1 MALSSIIDTANK
13 TPGLFLKV
21 SLGVGAQAAAG
32 SPLKI
37 LLLGNKTSSGTAT
50 DGSITQVTGPDDAV
64 TLAGQGSEL
73 HRGARNIFRAFPGAN
88 VYLGVI
94 AVSGGTAASNAGFTS
109 TGPATAAGTIE
120 MWIAGERI
128 VVSFAS
134 GDTATAIGAAVA
146 LAINNAAD
154 LPVTATASVGTVT
167 ITAKHA
173 GPRGNRIRVRNTI
186 TTGSGLT
193 HTPIDAY
200 LASGATS
207 DTPAT
212 ILDNASTQRFHV
224 IVAPYDDTTNLGLV
238 KTHIAT
244 YSNDP
249 LEGKRAVY
257 LFASA
262 DTLANATTL
271 ATTIND
277 ARARCL
283 WHYNSD
289 VPPAELVASWAGRYV
304 RGLQRD
310 RAANF
315 DGAQVL
321 AALPQRTLADR
332 PIASE
337 ITSALNNGLTPVRT
351 AADGATCVV
360 VRAITTRSKDSA
372 GRPDY
377 STLDVH
383 KVDALDLL
391 ADQIESDFAREFTA
405 DPADPDAVGFK
416 LANDTDAGE
425 MPPPGVVT
433 PLTLRDFVYA
443 ITKRFDAEDNEGSAG
458 TLGAFLVNV
467 ETNGANIVCQA
478 DAIAQGRVN
487 VSIPCDVVE
496 LFHQAAIDVRQIG

>member
-1 MALSSIIDTANK
+1 MALSSIIDTSNK

-21 SLGVGAQAAAG
+21 SLGVGAQSAAG

-37 LLLGNKTSSGTAT
+37 LLLGNKTSSGSKAS
-50 DGSITQVTGPDDAV
+50 GSIDKVSGPDESI
-64 TLAGQGSEL
+64 TFHGQGSEL
-73 HRGARNIFRAFPGAN
+73 YRMIRNVLRAFPTAD
-88 VYLGVI
+88 VYAGVI
-94 AVSGGTAASNAGFTS
+94 AESAGTAASLATWTC
-109 TGPATAAGTIE
+109 TGPATAAGTVE

-128 VVSFAS
+128 VAAFAS
-134 GDTATAIGAAVA
+134 GDTATQVGDAVA
-146 LAINNAAD
+146 LAINNNAD

-167 ITAKHA
+167 ITAKHK

-186 TTGSGLT
+186 TSGSGLT

-200 LASGATS
+200 LTSGATS

-212 ILDNASTQRFHV
+212 ILDNASTQRFNV
-224 IVAPYDDTTNLGLV
+224 IVAPYDDATNLGLV

-257 LFASA
+257 MFASA

-277 ARARCL
+277 ARGRCL

-321 AALPQRTLADR
+321 AAQPQRTLADR

-337 ITSALNNGLTPVRT
+337 IASALNNGITPVKT

-416 LANDTDAGE
+416 FANDVDSGE

-433 PLTLRDFVYA
+433 PLTIKDFVYA

-467 ETNGANIVCQA
+467 ETNGANIACEP